1 MKILKIVETQH
12 MPFWLSASQAPG
24 TVSTNCVIRPNWT
37 VTMTVPVHVH
47 VRQGRQVMAA
57 MTGDMRAVM
66 CWNIVEHV
74 RMLSNTC
81 NLKKKDRT
89 L

>member
-12 MPFWLSASQAPG
+12 MPFWLSASHGA
-24 TVSTNCVIRPNWT
+24 TNWVIRPNRT
-37 VTMTVPVHVH
+37 VTMTVPV
-47 VRQGRQVMAA
+47 RAKGGA

-66 CWNIVEHV
+66 CWNIVEHI